1 MHDYTYTLTDLNPD
15 EYNLGWHFYPFMVI
29 LDRCSGNCNILGDS
43 STRTNVPNKAEDVS
57 LSVFN
62 MITKINESKALTKD
76 VSYEFKC
83 KFDGK
88 KYNLI

>member
-1 MHDYTYTLTDLNPD
+1 
-15 EYNLGWHFYPFMVI
+15 MVI
-29 LDRCSGNCNILGDS
+29 LDRCSGSCNILGDLS
-43 STRTNVPNKAEDVS
+43 SRINVPNKAEDVS

-76 VSYEFKC
+76 VWYEFKC